1 MSIPTAAPRGTAPR
15 SASGGGVAL
24 LVVAAGRGT
33 RAGGGL
39 GTPKQYRSIGGRP
52 VIAET
57 LAGIGRHPSFARV
70 VVVIHPDDAEA
81 FEAAAGG
88 LDVEAVAGGAERQAS
103 VRAGLE
109 HLAAADVAPDSVL
122 IHDAVRPFC
131 PAAVVERV
139 IARLAESD
147 GAIAAL
153 PVPDTMKRVDGTGRI
168 VETVPRAGLWAAQTP
183 QGFRFAAILAAHRRA
198 AAAGRH
204 DLTDDAAVAEWAG
217 LTVAVV
223 EGDADNGKLT
233 HAVDLDRADRR
244 LREAR
249 YLELADVRVGQGFD
263 VHAFGP
269 GDHVVVGGLT
279 IPHEAA
285 LVGHSDADVGLHAL
299 TDAIL
304 GALADGDIGSHFP
317 PSDPRWR
324 GVDSAVFLAHA
335 CSLVAARGGVVAHLD
350 LTLVCE
356 APKIGPH
363 REAMRTRI
371 AEIVGIAA
379 GRVAVKA
386 TTSERLGFTGRKE
399 GIMALAT
406 ATLRLPPPDLAADE
420 ELAR

>member
-1 MSIPTAAPRGTAPR
+1 MTTPPAAPTAPAPR
-15 SASGGGVAL
+15 SAPGGVAL

-39 GTPKQYRSIGGRP
+39 STPKQYRPIGGRP

-57 LAGIGRHPSFARV
+57 LSGIGGHPAFARV
-70 VVVIHPDDAEA
+70 VVVIHPDDADAFAEA
-81 FEAAAGG
+81 TRG
-88 LDVEAVAGGAERQAS
+88 LAVEAVVGGAERQAS

-109 HLAAADVAPDSVL
+109 HLAAAGAPDRVL

-131 PAAVVERV
+131 PAAVVDRV
-139 IARLAESD
+139 LARLDDSD

-153 PVPDTMKRVDGTGRI
+153 PVPDTMKRVDGAGRV

-198 AAAGRH
+198 ADAGRH

-217 LTVAVV
+217 LKVTVV

-269 GDHVVVGGLT
+269 GDHVVLGGLA
-279 IPHEAA
+279 IAHDAA

-317 PSDPRWR
+317 PSDPQWR

-335 CSLVAARGGVVAHLD
+335 CDLVAARGGVVAHLD

-363 REAMRTRI
+363 REAMRARI
-371 AEIVGIAA
+371 AAIAGIAE

-406 ATLRLPPPDLAADE
+406 ATLRLPPPDLDE
-420 ELAR
+420 DGR